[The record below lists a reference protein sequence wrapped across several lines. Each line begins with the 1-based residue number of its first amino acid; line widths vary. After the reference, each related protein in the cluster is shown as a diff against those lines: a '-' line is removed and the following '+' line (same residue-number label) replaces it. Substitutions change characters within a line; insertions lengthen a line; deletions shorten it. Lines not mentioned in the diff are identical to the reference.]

1 MHDIAGAQAGD
12 AQKTIRVFVL
22 DDHEVVRMGLKDL
35 LDAEPDMEV
44 VGEAATAE
52 SAVARVPVLGVNV
65 AVLDVRLPDGDGVE
79 VCREIRSVSPGTACL
94 MLTGYA
100 DDRALLAA
108 IMAGAAG
115 YAMKDAPGP
124 EVVEAV
130 RAVADGRSGLGPEA
144 AQRVMALLREKSEAS
159 DPLSAL
165 TSQEKRVLE
174 LIGEGLTNRVIAERM
189 FLSEKTV
196 KNYVSSLLAKLGMQR
211 RSQVAALAAR
221 IGSRTGDDLGPQP
234 GGPGASFGWLVPG
247 PGSPARKARA
257 WGLALTER
265 VQVRRSRRRRIQVTA
280 NPAGP
285 RVLVVDDTDEVRTLI
300 RRALA
305 AHGYQVDDAAS
316 LAQANALDPA
326 GYDVVLVDANLGA
339 DKGVDLIDALVAQD
353 PAAAGRCLVI
363 TGGGTGLVPQGVGV
377 LAKPFR
383 PADLL
388 GAVRALHQPA
398 AARADPVP
406 AITGARPRGMSTLAP
421 PLPPPAAA
429 TETALPRS
437 QPATARP
444 GGPASRMPAAWRL
457 LSLIRG
463 LRSSERAT
471 LADFVHDGPIQE
483 LAAAALA
490 LQLTGRGQPAD
501 QARYAGQVQQA
512 ISTAGRSLRYLTDG
526 DWPFLP
532 PGSALPD
539 TIRQR
544 TAWLPLS
551 SITVDI
557 RQTCAALRAEAP
569 LIVDV
574 VELALFVMTSDGPL
588 SQAEIC
594 VQAGENDA
602 EIVLTLTQPGD
613 VRDWAADT
621 GQLPELASILGGT
634 LHTERSPAR
643 WQVRITLPRQ
653 CAMDDRRH

>member
-1 MHDIAGAQAGD
+1 
-12 AQKTIRVFVL
+12 
-22 DDHEVVRMGLKDL
+22 
-35 LDAEPDMEV
+35 
-44 VGEAATAE
+44 
-52 SAVARVPVLGVNV
+52 
-65 AVLDVRLPDGDGVE
+65 
-79 VCREIRSVSPGTACL
+79 
-94 MLTGYA
+94 
-100 DDRALLAA
+100 
-108 IMAGAAG
+108 
-115 YAMKDAPGP
+115 
-124 EVVEAV
+124 
-130 RAVADGRSGLGPEA
+130 
-144 AQRVMALLREKSEAS
+144 
-159 DPLSAL
+159 
-165 TSQEKRVLE
+165 
-174 LIGEGLTNRVIAERM
+174 
-189 FLSEKTV
+189 
-196 KNYVSSLLAKLGMQR
+196 MQM
-211 RSQVAALAAR
+211 
-221 IGSRTGDDLGPQP
+221 
-234 GGPGASFGWLVPG
+234 
-247 PGSPARKARA
+247 
-257 WGLALTER
+257 
-265 VQVRRSRRRRIQVTA
+265 TA

-285 RVLVVDDTDEVRTLI
+285 RVLVVDDTDEVRSLI

-305 AHGYQVDDAAS
+305 EDGYQVDDAAS

-339 DKGVDLIDALVAQD
+339 ERGVDLIDALVAQD
-353 PAAAGRCLVI
+353 PAAAGRCLMI
-363 TGGGTGLVPQGVGV
+363 TGGGTRLVPEGVSV

-388 GAVRALHQPA
+388 GAVRALHQPEPVGVPA
-398 AARADPVP
+398 APSRPADPVAVAAP
-406 AITGARPRGMSTLAP
+406 ASPVPASTGAGHRGVNTLAP
-421 PLPPPAAA
+421 TLPLAAAA

-437 QPATARP
+437 QPATART
-444 GGPASRMPAAWRL
+444 GGPASRMPAAWQL

-501 QARYAGQVQQA
+501 QARYFGQVQQA
-512 ISTAGRSLRYLTDG
+512 IDTAGRSLRYLTDG
-526 DWPFLP
+526 NWPFLP

-569 LIVDV
+569 LIADV

-588 SQAEIC
+588 SQAVIC

-634 LHTERSPAR
+634 VHTERSPAR